1 MLAPPLLVSY
11 STVEDYLSALPE
23 ELRKQYEAEIRSL
36 VDRGLPPI
44 VSSSCLAVLF
54 GFTTK
59 FVNAMRMQNYK
70 YYREFV
76 IRKGKKKRKI
86 QAPKV
91 SIKVIQ
97 KWFSCYLAEE
107 LPVEDYVFGFVSGRS
122 AVNAAQ
128 KHCNSNWVYSVDIK
142 NFFSTTNEGVV
153 KNALLELGY
162 SQKACDLIVPLCCY
176 FDYLAQG
183 SPASP
188 VLSNLVMKPVDEQL
202 FALSV
207 EHDITYT
214 RYADDI
220 VFSGINVFPEILNQS
235 VKDIF
240 KGTCWELSANKE
252 YFADSTK
259 GQRLKVHGL
268 LVHEDKAKLTKGY
281 RNKIRAYKHLMDTG
295 NVRDKDVRRLS
306 GHISYSNSVDKNGE

>member
-23 ELRKQYEAEIRSL
+23 NLRIQYEVEIRSL
-36 VDRGLPPI
+36 VEQGLPPI
-44 VSSSCLAVLF
+44 VSSSCLAILF
-54 GFTTK
+54 GYTVK
-59 FVNAMRMQNYK
+59 FVNAMRFQNYK
-70 YYREFV
+70 YYREFT

-97 KWFSCYLAEE
+97 KWFGYHLALA

-122 AVNAAQ
+122 AVYAAQ
-128 KHCNSNWVYSVDIK
+128 KHCNSTWIYSVDIK
-142 NFFSTTNEGVV
+142 DFFSTTNEGVM
-153 KNALLELGY
+153 KRALLELGY

-176 FDYLAQG
+176 IDKLAQG

-188 VLSNLVMKPVDEQL
+188 VLSNLVMKLVDEKL
-202 FALSV
+202 SALSV
-207 EHDITYT
+207 EHGITFT

-220 VFSGINVFPEILNQS
+220 IFSGINEFPEIIKQS

-240 KGTCWELSANKE
+240 EGTCWELSTNKE
-252 YFADSTK
+252 YFADATK

-268 LVHEDKAKLTKGY
+268 LVNGEKARLTKGY
-281 RNKIRAYKHLMDTG
+281 RNKVRAYKHLINSG
-295 NVRDKDVRRLS
+295 KVKDEDLRRLT
-306 GHISYSNSVDKNGE
+306 GHVKYSESVENSEG

>member
-11 STVEDYLSALPE
+11 STIEDYLSALPE
-23 ELRKQYEAEIRSL
+23 DVREQYEAEIRSL

-54 GFTTK
+54 GFSVK
-59 FVNAMRMQNYK
+59 FVNAMLLQNYK
-70 YYREFV
+70 YYREFIV
-76 IRKGKKKRKI
+76 RKGNKKRKI

-97 KWFSCYLAEE
+97 KWFSYYLTQT
-107 LPVEDYVFGFVSGRS
+107 LPVDDYVFGFVPGRS
-122 AVNAAQ
+122 AVDAAQ
-128 KHCNSNWVYSVDIK
+128 RHCDSNWVYSVDIK
-142 NFFSTTNEGVV
+142 DFFSTTNEVVV
-153 KNALLELGY
+153 KRALYELGY

-176 FDYLAQG
+176 FENLAQG

-188 VLSNLVMKPVDEQL
+188 VLSNLVMKPIDESL

-207 EHDITYT
+207 EHGIAFT

-220 VFSGINVFPEILNQS
+220 VFSGSGVFPVILRQNIQ
-235 VKDIF
+235 DIF
-240 KGTCWELSANKE
+240 AGTCWELSANKE
-252 YFADSTK
+252 YFSDATK

-268 LVHEDKAKLTKGY
+268 LVNGEKARLTKGY
-281 RNKIRAYKHLMDTG
+281 RNKVRAYKHLISSG
-295 NVRDKDVRRLS
+295 KVKDKDFRRLI
-306 GHISYSNSVDKNGE
+306 GHVKYSESVENNGE